1 MIFMAG
7 PKTNQFAPVLI
18 YKVQLFLAFTKNS
31 IYCVCLKI
39 SHGNPKTAGI
49 LLPFCLD
56 EKWKDEGNKIL
67 CGFPPN

>member
-1 MIFMAG
+1 MAG

-56 EKWKDEGNKIL
+56 EK
-67 CGFPPN
+67 